1 VILRP
6 ATADD
11 VPVVTALERELFGP
25 DAWSEPSVAEE
36 LTGER
41 RTALVASVG
50 SDLVGY
56 AVTLLAG
63 DVVDLQRIAVAPAHR
78 RTGVAGRLLAEL
90 QDDARSAGADRM
102 LLEVSTANAGALA
115 FYTSAG
121 FVEIDRRRRYYRDGS
136 DAVVLQVALGTVTSV
151 RRTG

>member
-1 VILRP
+1 MRFRA

-11 VPVVTALERELFGP
+11 VPAVTALEHELFGV
-25 DAWSEPSVAEE
+25 DAWSERSVAEE

-41 RTALVASVG
+41 RTALVAEEDTV
-50 SDLVGY
+50 VGY
-56 AVTLLAG
+56 GVASLAG

-78 RTGVAGRLLAEL
+78 RTGVAGRLLTEL
-90 QDDARSAGADRM
+90 QQDAREAGADRM
-102 LLEVSTANAGALA
+102 LLEVSAANGGALA
-115 FYTSAG
+115 FYAAAG

-136 DAVVLQVALGTVTSV
+136 DAVVLWATLGTATCG